1 MKKYFFFDLDGTLCN
16 TGEGVIN
23 GFAFALS
30 KLGITVEDKSSLW
43 KIMGPPIDY
52 SFRNFYGLNDSQI
65 QEGVKIYREYYNKT
79 GVFEF
84 KPYDEVEELLINL
97 KRNSKKLFVATSKPI
112 FFAKKVLEKCGFDK
126 YFDGIYGSEF
136 DGTRAKK
143 ADVLAYA
150 VEKSGIS
157 NLSEGVMIGDRYF
170 DIDGAKAVGLESVGI
185 LYGYGTKEELKQHGA
200 DRIFEKPSEI
210 FDTFVK

>member
-30 KLGITVEDKSSLW
+30 KLGITVEDKSALR

-143 ADVLAYA
+143 ARTFSKKRVFSIPFTSFLSFFAFASDQT
-150 VEKSGIS
+150 KSFKNQTS
-157 NLSEGVMIGDRYF
+157 LSSM
-170 DIDGAKAVGLESVGI
+170 AKDLP
-185 LYGYGTKEELKQHGA
+185 
-200 DRIFEKPSEI
+200 RR
-210 FDTFVK
+210 